1 MCFSYNR
8 ISVLNPESS
17 YPMKTLLLG
26 VLLALSLAANAA
38 LYWQRSA
45 TSAAAPDSSPNSA
58 PAEPKARAAT
68 TKAAPGN
75 TVATE
80 ADAARIAQVWANLQS
95 SDLTTLVTR
104 LRAAGFSP
112 SMIRAIVSA
121 RLQEQFSAR
130 RAALFAQQE
139 EQPFWKGQRY
149 FDAKIMAGMRE
160 LQREQS
166 ALFKQLLGADGEAGN
181 EEKLAYQRRQFGD
194 LPRDK
199 MDQMQSIIGDYGEL
213 RSQIYSGANGVML
226 PEDREKL
233 ALLEKEQRADLAA
246 LLTPQELENYE
257 LRSSATANNL
267 RSQLAL
273 FNPTEEEFRAIFK
286 LQQAFDEKYGSS
298 NLAYSPDQFRQ
309 RQAQQKELQG
319 QIKTVISP
327 ERVADYEQAF
337 DPSYQMI
344 NRLVARLE
352 LPSSAATQVVSLQQE
367 ITKRAGTVRSD
378 KTLSTEVR
386 NMQLNALAQEASARL
401 TTTLGTRGLEAYKQ
415 YGGQWMQGLAPR
427 TQ

>member
-1 MCFSYNR
+1 MCFSYDR
-8 ISVLNPESS
+8 LSVLNPEPS

-45 TSAAAPDSSPNSA
+45 TSTAASASSPNVA
-58 PAEPKARAAT
+58 PAEATALAAT
-68 TKAAPGN
+68 TKAASGN
-75 TVATE
+75 PVATE
-80 ADAARIAQVWANLQS
+80 ADAARIAQAWANLQS

-104 LRAAGFSP
+104 LRGAGFSP
-112 SMIRAIVSA
+112 AMIRAIVAA
-121 RLQEQFSAR
+121 RVQEQFSAR
-130 RAALFAQQE
+130 RAALFSQRE

-166 ALFKQLLGADGEAGN
+166 ALLKQLLGADGEPGN

-213 RSQIYSGANGVML
+213 RSQIYSAANGVML

-233 ALLEKEQRADLAA
+233 MLLEKEQRADLAA

-257 LRSSATANNL
+257 LRSSSTANNL

-286 LQQAFDEKYGSS
+286 LQQAFDEKYGSANLVS
-298 NLAYSPDQFRQ
+298 NPELFRQ
-309 RQAQQKELQG
+309 RQVQQQELLTQV
-319 QIKTVISP
+319 KAVLSP
-327 ERVADYEQAF
+327 ERVADYQQAS
-337 DPSYQMI
+337 DPAYQMV

-352 LPSSAATQVVSLQQE
+352 LPASAATQVVTVQQE
-367 ITKRAGTVRSD
+367 ITKRASTVRSD

-386 NMQLNALAQEASARL
+386 NMQLNALAQEATSRL

-415 YGGQWMQGLAPR
+415 YGGQWVQSLVPR